1 MFVLGLLVI
10 NLGILKKNE
19 PTLISKASAITQT
32 PLLNIQSFEV
42 EPNIINVEFINSNTS
57 YLKTPQAY
65 QGDIL
70 TADGPLSQIAYIK
83 DNVINYEVQ
92 EGDTIL
98 AVAELFNISED
109 SIRWANDLDYDEL
122 YKGKII
128 TVPPV
133 TGVLHTIQTDES
145 IEFLAHLYDVPVEAI
160 YNVNRVAYDGV
171 KIVIP
176 NARPVPHYKE
186 PTGYKGIQ
194 TQEYFI
200 RPVRGFNWGRL
211 HNNNAVDIAAVCE
224 TPVVAASDGVVVKE
238 KHDGFNSGYGNY
250 IIIEHMN
257 GTKTLY
263 AHNTEN
269 IVSVGDI
276 VYQGEVIATLGNTG
290 NVYGITGCHLHFEVQ
305 GAENPFVVK

>member
-1 MFVLGLLVI
+1 LFVLGLLVI

-133 TGVLHTIQTDES
+133 TGVLHTI
-145 IEFLAHLYDVPVEAI
+145 
-160 YNVNRVAYDGV
+160 
-171 KIVIP
+171 
-176 NARPVPHYKE
+176 
-186 PTGYKGIQ
+186 
-194 TQEYFI
+194 
-200 RPVRGFNWGRL
+200 
-211 HNNNAVDIAAVCE
+211 
-224 TPVVAASDGVVVKE
+224 
-238 KHDGFNSGYGNY
+238 
-250 IIIEHMN
+250 
-257 GTKTLY
+257 
-263 AHNTEN
+263 
-269 IVSVGDI
+269 
-276 VYQGEVIATLGNTG
+276 
-290 NVYGITGCHLHFEVQ
+290 
-305 GAENPFVVK
+305 